1 MVNDN
6 IINNI
11 NISTIMILPTFQSIL
26 DEYNNKKS
34 RNAIY
39 TVVTLF
45 YEYGLMNCYL
55 YDSLENDHNLTLKLV
70 FNKEKLMTKI
80 IDNKKSYF
88 SLFDIITL
96 STCFV
101 KLENLNEEEVVI
113 YLKIDKKWEEDIKL
127 IEQSNYSKV
136 SNEYK
141 ECIKFEPNKRIELS
155 SNKDANTIVLEN
167 LAANIAYK
175 TQNLINAVNKL
186 YDTNVTDI
194 SEIYKK
200 FDKNIETI
208 IIT

>member
-11 NISTIMILPTFQSIL
+11 NISTIMILPTFQPIL
-26 DEYNNKKS
+26 DEYNSKKT

-39 TVVTLF
+39 TVITLF
-45 YEYGLMNCYL
+45 YECGLINCYL
-55 YDSLENDHNLTLKLV
+55 YDSKSTDHNLTLKLV
-70 FNKEKLMTKI
+70 FNKEKLTTKI

-96 STCFV
+96 STWFV

-127 IEQSNYSKV
+127 IENSNYSKV

-141 ECIKFEPNKRIELS
+141 ECIKFDSKYNVELS

-175 TQNLINAVNKL
+175 TKELLKAVNKL
-186 YDTNVTDI
+186 YNTNVSD
-194 SEIYKK
+194 SLEVYKEFNK
-200 FDKNIETI
+200 EKETI
-208 IIT
+208 ILK